1 MSTILERSLPSA
13 ATGAASLRSGVAPVI
28 LYVDDEEAIRDL
40 CGDILL
46 RAGYSVDVAGD
57 GQAGWEALQRK
68 KYDLL
73 ITDHNM
79 PQVTGLELAVRARGA
94 GLALPIVI
102 ASGRVSFTDD
112 DAYTWLRLSSTLRK
126 PFTPEALLRT
136 VDAVLCAAPMA
147 TD

>member
-1 MSTILERSLPSA
+1 VSAILGRSLPSA
-13 ATGAASLRSGVAPVI
+13 ATGVAPVI

-73 ITDHNM
+73 ITDHDM
-79 PQVTGLELAVRARGA
+79 PQVTGLELAVRARDA

-102 ASGRVSFTDD
+102 ASGRASFAD
-112 DAYTWLRLSSTLRK
+112 DAYAWLRLSSALRK

-136 VDAVLCAAPMA
+136 VDAVLCAVPMA
-147 TD
+147 AH